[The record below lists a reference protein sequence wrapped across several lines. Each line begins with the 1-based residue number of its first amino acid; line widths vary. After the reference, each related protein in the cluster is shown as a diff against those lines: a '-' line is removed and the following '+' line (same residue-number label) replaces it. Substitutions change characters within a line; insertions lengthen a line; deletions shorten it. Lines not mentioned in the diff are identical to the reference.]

1 MEALLQFFQETVPI
15 VEGRRLQLFGEWAVG
30 FWVAV
35 GIGSA
40 ALLSLFIF
48 LIWACFCF
56 DRTRVITVPKDSELL
71 LPPDEEDGVDVE
83 SDKKK
88 RKFFN
93 LETVENNSKLQEDE
107 EDEEEE
113 EDEDEE
119 NEDEDE
125 DEEEN
130 EDDDDQSENEEDQ
143 DDEESGSASR
153 MDNKTDKKSKTDNKK
168 PNKKPNKKTGKKTG
182 KTDKKGSKKKGK
194 KKGSKKSSN
203 DDGDCIITYEHC
215 SASFRTPVFTRAA
228 KQLGLENWTF
238 SSLEQKVSR

>member
-1 MEALLQFFQETVPI
+1 
-15 VEGRRLQLFGEWAVG
+15 
-30 FWVAV
+30 
-35 GIGSA
+35 
-40 ALLSLFIF
+40 
-48 LIWACFCF
+48 
-56 DRTRVITVPKDSELL
+56 VITVPKDSELL

-93 LETVENNSKLQEDE
+93 LETVENKPKLQDDE
-107 EDEEEE
+107 EEEEE

-130 EDDDDQSENEEDQ
+130 EDDEDQ
-143 DDEESGSASR
+143 GDEESASASR
-153 MDNKTDKKSKTDNKK
+153 MDTKDNKDKTDNKK

-182 KTDKKGSKKKGK
+182 KTDKKGKKKGK

-215 SASFRTPVFTRAA
+215 NASFRTPVFTRAA

-238 SSLEQKVSR
+238 SSLETKVSR